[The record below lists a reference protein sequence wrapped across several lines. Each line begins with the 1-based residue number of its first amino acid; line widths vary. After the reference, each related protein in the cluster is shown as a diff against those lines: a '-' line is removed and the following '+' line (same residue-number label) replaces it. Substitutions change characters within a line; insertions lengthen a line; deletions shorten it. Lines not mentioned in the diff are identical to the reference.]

1 MEKFSKI
8 FWYTVG
14 LAVIIALI
22 LSLRHCEE
30 KKYSKLQGNYDV
42 LKEQYKQEQDSL
54 VEQKKKRIADQEKF
68 IKAIEVKERQN
79 KILSENNKKL
89 EDKITIVKEK
99 KITVP
104 EDIPGLVNYF
114 NNRYSTTENKA
125 IEDKVGLTPV
135 IGSKVSYE
143 LEEKD
148 NLNEIINIKDEQL
161 SNNNTQINNLQD
173 NSRDLK
179 TMLNSAED
187 EIKKEEE
194 LRNLANKN
202 IQNLEKQVKSANRR
216 NTLNKILIPASL
228 VLGAFIGYQIAK

>member
-14 LAVIIALI
+14 LLLIIGII
-22 LSLRHCEE
+22 LSLRNCEE
-30 KKYSKLQGNYDV
+30 NKYSKLQGSYDI
-42 LKEQYKQEQDSL
+42 LKEQYLKGQDSL
-54 VEQKKKRIADQEKF
+54 VEQKKKRIADQEAFFKV
-68 IKAIEVKERQN
+68 IDRKEKEN
-79 KILSENNKKL
+79 VTLSENNKKL
-89 EDKITIVKEK
+89 EQRISTIKDK

-114 NNRYSTTENKA
+114 NNRYSTLENKA
-125 IEDKVGLTPV
+125 IEDKVGLTPI

-202 IQNLEKQVKSANRR
+202 IGNLEKQIKSLNRK
-216 NTLNKILIPASL
+216 NTFNKILIPASL
-228 VLGAFIGYQIAK
+228 ILGGFIGYQIAK